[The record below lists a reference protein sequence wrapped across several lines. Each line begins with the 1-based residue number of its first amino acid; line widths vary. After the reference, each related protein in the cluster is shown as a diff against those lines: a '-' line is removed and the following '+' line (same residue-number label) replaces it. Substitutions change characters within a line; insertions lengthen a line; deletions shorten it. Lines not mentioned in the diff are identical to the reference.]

1 MLGEGRTS
9 AIRYCSETY
18 TLAVTEMTA
27 LTDAKPQLS
36 IGLYVYNGERF
47 LRGCLDSFLNQ
58 TFRDF
63 ELIVSDN
70 ASTDR
75 TAEICREYA
84 SRDPRIRYYRSEKN
98 MGAGWNCRRVCEL
111 ANGKYFKWAA
121 NDDRCEPDFL
131 RRCVEVLESDPG
143 LVLAHSRT
151 RVIDENGK
159 HLEFYDHSALRMES
173 PDPLVR
179 FGDLILR
186 HHRCY
191 FIFGVIR
198 LDVLRKVPPQGSFV
212 HADRVIL
219 AQLALMG
226 GYREIPE
233 YLFIS
238 TQHVGQSVASRP
250 ERLKGRGFRLVNRPG
265 AMPPL
270 EWWDTSKARKI
281 HFPEWNILREYFQS
295 ILRSP
300 LKLFQK
306 LGAYVVLARWIV
318 KYRRGFVK
326 DLVIA
331 ADQMLFKLQNAR
343 SRYSSAKSAPAS
355 QQ

>member
-1 MLGEGRTS
+1 MADS
-9 AIRYCSETY
+9 
-18 TLAVTEMTA
+18 
-27 LTDAKPQLS
+27 KPLLS

-63 ELIVSDN
+63 ELIISDN

-75 TAEICREYA
+75 TSEICREYA
-84 SRDPRIRYYRSEKN
+84 ARDSRIRYYRSEKN

-111 ANGKYFKWAA
+111 ATGKYFKWAA

-131 RRCVEVLESDPG
+131 RRCVEVLEKDASV
-143 LVLAHSRT
+143 VLAHSRT
-151 RVIDENGK
+151 QVIDENGNRV
-159 HLEFYDHSALRMES
+159 EFYDHSGLRVES
-173 PDPLVR
+173 PDPLIR
-179 FGDLILR
+179 LGGLLLR

-198 LDVLRKVPPQGSFV
+198 LDALRKVPPQGSYV
-212 HADRVIL
+212 HSDRVL
-219 AQLALMG
+219 LVQLALIG
-226 GYREIPE
+226 RFDEIPE

-238 TQHVGQSVASRP
+238 TQHTGQSVASRP
-250 ERLKGRGFRLVNRPG
+250 ERVKGKGFRLVNRPG

-281 HFPEWNILREYFQS
+281 HFPEWHVLREYFQS
-295 ILRSP
+295 IRHSP
-300 LKLFQK
+300 LKLSQK
-306 LGAYVVLARWIV
+306 LGAYVVLFRWIA
-318 KYRRGFVK
+318 KYRKGFAK

-331 ADQMLFKLQNAR
+331 ADQVLFNLQNA
-343 SRYSSAKSAPAS
+343 KSIRMQLKHVKGDS
-355 QQ
+355 V